1 MPKIPAP
8 VIDTVQDLIA
18 KSSEKGPTTGLNVI
32 DKKVA
37 DMKTLSVIEPVGV
50 KKQAIKSATE
60 AVSMLLRI
68 DDVISSKGGGGG
80 GPPAPGGD
88 EDEDSDTG
96 TDFD

>member
-1 MPKIPAP
+1 
-8 VIDTVQDLIA
+8 VA

-37 DMKTLSVIEPVGV
+37 DMASLSVIEPVGV
-50 KKQAIKSATE
+50 KQQAIKSATE

-68 DDVISSKGGGGG
+68 DDVISSKGTGGGG
-80 GPPAPGGD
+80 GPPSPGGD